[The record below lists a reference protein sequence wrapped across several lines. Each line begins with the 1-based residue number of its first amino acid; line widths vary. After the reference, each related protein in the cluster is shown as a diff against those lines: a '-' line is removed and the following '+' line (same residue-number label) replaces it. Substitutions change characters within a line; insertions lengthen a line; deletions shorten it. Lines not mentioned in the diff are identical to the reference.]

1 MFDCHLALSQHVSKG
16 FLSTSVLIT
25 DLISIRGDIHHIFP
39 KDFLK
44 RHGLSQNKYN
54 QIANY
59 VYMQSEI
66 NIKVGNRSPKD
77 YMELL
82 RSQIQSGNRLIS
94 GHSNEVELIENLKM
108 NAIPVNFDNYGIE
121 EYDDFLLERRKL
133 MALKIRDYYYSL

>member
-1 MFDCHLALSQHVSKG
+1 
-16 FLSTSVLIT
+16 
-25 DLISIRGDIHHIFP
+25 
-39 KDFLK
+39 
-44 RHGLSQNKYN
+44 
-54 QIANY
+54 
-59 VYMQSEI
+59 MQSEI

-94 GHSNEVELIENLKM
+94 GHSSEVELIENLKM

-133 MALKIRDYYYSL
+133 MALKIHDYYYSL